1 MAKNGLDKW
10 FKQQWV
16 DIGSKKKMVLFQ
28 NVEDQNRKQM
38 QSVSIQ
44 NVSHLQK
51 QDV

>member
-10 FKQQWV
+10 FAQKWV
-16 DIGSKKKMVLFQ
+16 DIGSKKKE
-28 NVEDQNRKQM
+28 NVN
-38 QSVSIQ
+38 IQ